1 MGEDEVRIYVVLKP
15 GRSLTP
21 EELVAYCEPRMAYF
35 MIPRYV
41 EFMDALPKT
50 TTEKVLKAALKE
62 SGLNPNTWDREKAGY
77 KVRR

>member
-1 MGEDEVRIYVVLKP
+1 
-15 GRSLTP
+15 
-21 EELVAYCEPRMAYF
+21 

-62 SGLNPNTWDREKAGY
+62 LGLNPNTWDSEKAGY

>member
-1 MGEDEVRIYVVLKP
+1 MGEDEVKIYVVRKP

-77 KVRR
+77 RVRR